1 MGGGNVSGYKTA
13 QRRRLMDFLQN
24 NPDKQFSAQQI
35 AANLPAPEISL
46 SAIYRNLS
54 VLESAGLI
62 NRFVKEGSRE
72 VYYQYTQA
80 ERCRNRIH
88 LICTKCGKTLHAE
101 PAMADRL
108 QSEALTSAG
117 FRVDCSKT
125 VLYGLCRDC
134 QYK

>member
-1 MGGGNVSGYKTA
+1 MTGYKTE
-13 QRRRLMDFLQN
+13 QRSLLMEFLQH
-24 NPDKQFSAQQI
+24 NPDRQFSAREI
-35 AANLPAPEISL
+35 AARIPSTEISL

-54 VLESAGLI
+54 ALESAGLI
-62 NRFVKEGSRE
+62 SRFAKEGSRE
-72 VYYQYTQA
+72 VYYQYTDA

-117 FRVDCSKT
+117 FRVDRSKT

>member
-1 MGGGNVSGYKTA
+1 
-13 QRRRLMDFLQN
+13 MDFLQN

-117 FRVDCSKT
+117 FRVDRSKT
-125 VLYGLCRDC
+125 VLYGLCKDC
-134 QYK
+134 QDK

>member
-1 MGGGNVSGYKTA
+1 MSGYKTA

-46 SAIYRNLS
+46 SSIYRNLS

-80 ERCRNRIH
+80 ERCQNRIH

-101 PAMADRL
+101 PAMTDRL
-108 QSEALTSAG
+108 QSEALTTAG
-117 FRVDCSKT
+117 FWVDRSKT
-125 VLYGLCRDC
+125 VLYGLCKDC
-134 QYK
+134 QDK

>member
-1 MGGGNVSGYKTA
+1 MSGYKTA

-62 NRFVKEGSRE
+62 SRFAKEGSRE
-72 VYYQYTQA
+72 VFYQYTQA

-117 FRVDCSKT
+117 FRVDRSKT
-125 VLYGLCRDC
+125 VLYGLCKDC
-134 QYK
+134 QDK

>member
-1 MGGGNVSGYKTA
+1 VSGYKTA

-117 FRVDCSKT
+117 FRVDRSKT
-125 VLYGLCRDC
+125 VLYGLCKDC
-134 QYK
+134 QDK

>member
-1 MGGGNVSGYKTA
+1 MSGYKTA

-117 FRVDCSKT
+117 FRVDRSKT
-125 VLYGLCRDC
+125 VLYGLCKDC
-134 QYK
+134 QDK

>member
-1 MGGGNVSGYKTA
+1 
-13 QRRRLMDFLQN
+13 MDFLQD

-54 VLESAGLI
+54 ALESDGLI
-62 NRFVKEGSRE
+62 SRFVKEGSRE

-101 PAMADRL
+101 TNMADRL
-108 QSEALTSAG
+108 QLDAFASADFQIDRG
-117 FRVDCSKT
+117 KT
-125 VLYGLCRDC
+125 VLYGLCKDC
-134 QYK
+134 RSK